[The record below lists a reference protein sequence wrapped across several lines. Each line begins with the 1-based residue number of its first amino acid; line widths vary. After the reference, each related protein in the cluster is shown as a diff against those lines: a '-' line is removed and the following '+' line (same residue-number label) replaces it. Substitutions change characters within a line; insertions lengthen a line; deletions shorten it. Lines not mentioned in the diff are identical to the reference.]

1 MMIKNGRDAAMQAL
15 LQMEENEGYSNI
27 VLDKTLRAARLDSRE
42 SSLASILFYGVLE
55 KRVVRWRGEF

>member
-42 SSLASILFYGVLE
+42 S
-55 KRVVRWRGEF
+55 

>member
-42 SSLASILFYGVLE
+42 SSLASILFYGVL
-55 KRVVRWRGEF
+55 